1 MSKSAGPR
9 VAMRNITAAD
19 LPGLAALL
27 RSGFPRRTLSYWVEG
42 LRHLGALTP
51 PDGMPQF
58 GHLLAA
64 AGQPVGVLLMISST
78 PADAPPG
85 AVRCNVSSWYVRPEF
100 RAYAPLL
107 SLRAI
112 ENKAATYINVWPAA
126 HTLPAITAQGFVQ
139 GAAGLFACLPALGR
153 WHRGVRILSR
163 AEDWARSRFI
173 SPAQLRLLAEH
184 QDFGCLCL
192 WCETADGGCPFIFR
206 WRLARKLRVPCA
218 MLIYAESLDHLEDF
232 AGPLGR
238 FLLARGMPVM
248 LAGAHR
254 PLRGV
259 PGRYFP
265 EKLHIYY
272 KGTLPPRGSD
282 LSYTEAAVFGI

>member
-126 HTLPAITAQGFVQ
+126 HTLPA
-139 GAAGLFACLPALGR
+139 
-153 WHRGVRILSR
+153 
-163 AEDWARSRFI
+163 FI